1 MSSDFQRRFQ
11 GKTEMLNKQGINGI
25 VGSSNT
31 PIDKPQG
38 AQMVN
43 VNQFQPYPND
53 DMYPNV
59 NNQYNQ
65 YGMNMQEL
73 NNMEDNLNRQMDDLN
88 LDIQRT
94 KGTPT
99 ENRKRNKE
107 KRNSSAVLLAK
118 NNIVGSNTPSNKV
131 PPSIKPT

>member
-31 PIDKPQG
+31 PIDKPHG
-38 AQMVN
+38 GQMLN
-43 VNQFQPYPND
+43 VNQFQPYRKFLIFRIKTNLMIAND

-73 NNMEDNLNRQMDDLN
+73 NNMEDNLNRQMDN
-88 LDIQRT
+88 L
-94 KGTPT
+94 
-99 ENRKRNKE
+99 
-107 KRNSSAVLLAK
+107 
-118 NNIVGSNTPSNKV
+118 
-131 PPSIKPT
+131 